1 MSALVPPF
9 VDIDLRSYGER
20 WGSDR
25 HEFAQLVLPVT
36 GVVEVEVLGRQARLD
51 PLHGAV
57 VVAGAWHA
65 QRSDV
70 DNRSIILDF
79 DQAELEQPSRQLL
92 LERPFAAIGPAA
104 RKLIE
109 FMHLMAEQ
117 QAVQPGMLRG
127 WTPLL
132 LDTLALGV
140 PQARSRLSALLAQ
153 VEADPG
159 AAWSTESMARFAR
172 LSTSR
177 LHALFREE
185 LDISPHLWLLRQ
197 RLDLACTQLAEGSRP
212 LAEVALACGFSEQ
225 SALTRAMRTHLDTTP
240 AAYRRSKQE
249 LTSTKQ

>member
-9 VDIDLRSYGER
+9 VDIDLRSYGQR
-20 WGSDR
+20 WGADR
-25 HEFAQLVLPVT
+25 HAFAQLVLPVA

-65 QRSDV
+65 QRSDT
-70 DNRSIILDF
+70 DNRSVILDF
-79 DQAELEQPSRQLL
+79 DQAELEEPGRQLL

-109 FMHLMAEQ
+109 FMYLMAGQ
-117 QAVQPGMLRG
+117 QAVQPAMLRG

-140 PQARSRLSALLAQ
+140 PSARSRLSALLAQ
-153 VEADPG
+153 VAANPG
-159 AAWSTESMARFAR
+159 AAWTMESMAATAR

-185 LDISPHLWLLRQ
+185 LESSPHLWLLRQ
-197 RLDLACTQLAEGSRP
+197 RLDLACTLLAEGSRP
-212 LAEVALACGFSEQ
+212 IAEVALACGFSEQ

-240 AAYRRSKQE
+240 AAYRRSRQE
-249 LTSTKQ
+249 LASTKQ

>member
-9 VDIDLRSYGER
+9 VDIDLRSYDER
-20 WGSDR
+20 WGTDR
-25 HEFAQLVLPVT
+25 HEFAQLVLPVA

-109 FMHLMAEQ
+109 FMQLMAEQ

-153 VEADPG
+153 VAADPG
-159 AAWSTESMARFAR
+159 AAWSTESMAGFAR

-185 LDISPHLWLLRQ
+185 LDTSPHLWLLRQ
-197 RLDLACTQLAEGSRP
+197 RLDLACAQLAEGNRP

-249 LTSTKQ
+249 LASTKQ